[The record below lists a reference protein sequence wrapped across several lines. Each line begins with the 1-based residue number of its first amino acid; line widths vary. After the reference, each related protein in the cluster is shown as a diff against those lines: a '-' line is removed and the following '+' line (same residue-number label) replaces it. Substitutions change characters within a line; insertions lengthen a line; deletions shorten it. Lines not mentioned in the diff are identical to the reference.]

1 MSEIRFDYNSMLE
14 AFVADVVKHPDKLF
28 VVENKKEF
36 TYIESF
42 KVVYGYYK
50 HLKSLGVGKDECV
63 IVKIS
68 QNAATI
74 FTDFALA
81 MCGSIYVPT
90 EKVVAADRVNYIIEK
105 TDAKFFISD
114 KEMEEV
120 KATWIPL
127 KEIYDYKCE
136 CEDAAA
142 LEKAKNIW
150 AEIGKVDPEATGQI
164 LFTTGTT
171 GTSKGV
177 EMSNVAT
184 VRVGE
189 NIVNGLGKD
198 YEDVEVIPV
207 PINHAYG
214 LRRFYSNVLMGNT
227 VVIMDGIVFIDRLWK
242 AIENYNVTGLTLVP
256 AALAVIFKLS
266 GDKLG
271 EYKDKLKYLQIGA
284 AVLPP
289 ADKEKLCELLPNT
302 KLFDFYGCSEAGCVC
317 TADYNE
323 FKDKR
328 KSLGKPTCNA
338 VFKLLLEDGSYVD
351 YPTTGVQGRLC
362 YSGSMR
368 MKGYWREPEMTAEAV
383 KEGFIVTNDLAY
395 FDEDGFIY
403 MMGRADDVINSAGAK
418 IAPTEIE
425 EAMMG
430 CPGVA
435 DCAVVG
441 APDPVA
447 GEVPKL
453 FVVVE
458 PGSELDPVAINN
470 YLFDRLESY
479 KTPKII
485 VAIDAIPRTYNGK
498 ILRRELKNM

>member
-1 MSEIRFDYNSMLE
+1 MKKFAYNSVLE
-14 AFVADVVKHPDKLF
+14 AFVDHAVNTPGKLF
-28 VVENKKEF
+28 IVEGKKEF

-42 KVVYGYYK
+42 KAAYGYFK
-50 HLKSLGVGKDECV
+50 HLEDCGVKAGECV
-63 IVKIS
+63 IVKTA
-68 QNAATI
+68 QTAATV
-74 FTDFALA
+74 FTDMAVA
-81 MCGSIYVPT
+81 MSRAIYVPV
-90 EKVVAADRVNYIIEK
+90 EKVVAADRVNYVIEK
-105 TDAKFFISD
+105 TDAKIFIAD
-114 KEMEEV
+114 KEMEV
-120 KATWIPL
+120 NAKWISM
-127 KEIYDYKCE
+127 KDIYDYKLDCSDE
-136 CEDAAA
+136 EAV
-142 LEKAKNIW
+142 EKAKNLW
-150 AEIGKVDPEATGQI
+150 NEIGAVDGETTGQI

-177 EMSNVAT
+177 EMSNAAT
-184 VRVGE
+184 VRVAE
-189 NIVNGLGKD
+189 NVVNGIGIEAD
-198 YEDVEVIPV
+198 GVEIIPV

-214 LRRFYSNVLMGNT
+214 LRRFYANVLVGSA
-227 VVIMDGIVFIDRLWK
+227 VVLMDGIVFIVTLWK
-242 AIENYNVTGLTLVP
+242 AIEKYNASGLTLVP
-256 AALAVIFKLS
+256 ASLAMIFKLS
-266 GDKLG
+266 GDKIS
-271 EYKDKLKYLQIGA
+271 EYKDTLKYVQIGA

-289 ADKEKLCELLPNT
+289 TDKEKLCELLPKT
-302 KLFDFYGCSEAGCVC
+302 RLFDFYGCSEAGCVC

-351 YPTTGVQGRLC
+351 YPTTGIQGRLC

-368 MKGYWREPEMTAEAV
+368 MKGYWREPEMTKEAV
-383 KEGFIVTNDLAY
+383 KDGFIVTNDLAY

-403 MMGRADDVINSAGAK
+403 MLGRADDVINSAGAK

-453 FVVVE
+453 FVVME
-458 PGSELDPVAINN
+458 LGSQLDPVVINN
-470 YLFDRLESY
+470 YLFDRLEAY

-498 ILRRELKNM
+498 ILRRELKNLN